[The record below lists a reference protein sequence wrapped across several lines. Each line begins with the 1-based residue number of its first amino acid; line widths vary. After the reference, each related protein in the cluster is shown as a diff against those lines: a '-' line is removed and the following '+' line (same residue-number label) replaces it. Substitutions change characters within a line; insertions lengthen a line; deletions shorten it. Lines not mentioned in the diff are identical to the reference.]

1 MYNRYIFK
9 RSFNPF
15 SELNMLKQLF
25 SIGISCILASM
36 STAASAQELKL
47 SPALSEAGQWTV
59 MAGPYTLHYSD
70 INRPADSTDEK
81 HSYVWLVGAEKMLD
95 ERYFAGAAFF
105 SNSFGQPTQ
114 YFYAGAKF
122 RPIDDAPKFFA
133 KLSAGVIH
141 GYKPPYDKKI
151 PINTSS
157 GWGLGVIPSI
167 GWDFNDKFAAQLN
180 VLGAAGLMLQL
191 NATFK

>member
-1 MYNRYIFK
+1 
-9 RSFNPF
+9 
-15 SELNMLKQLF
+15 MLKTLH
-25 SIGISCILASM
+25 SLGLSVLIASAA
-36 STAASAQELKL
+36 SLASAQDLKM
-47 SPALSEAGQWTV
+47 SSALSEAGQWTL
-59 MAGPYTLHYSD
+59 MASPLTFHYSD
-70 INRPADSTDEK
+70 INRDESEEK
-81 HSYVWLVGAEKMLD
+81 HSYVWLVGAEKMLN

-114 YFYAGAKF
+114 YVYAGAKF
-122 RPIDDAPKFFA
+122 RPWEEQPKFFT
-133 KLSAGVIH
+133 KISAGIIH

-167 GWDFNDKFAAQLN
+167 GWDFNNQFATQLN

-191 NATFK
+191 NVTLK

>member
-1 MYNRYIFK
+1 MSK
-9 RSFNPF
+9 SFF
-15 SELNMLKQLF
+15 CAAAA
-25 SIGISCILASM
+25 CILVFANATAQAQDLKM
-36 STAASAQELKL
+36 STNLPET
-47 SPALSEAGQWTV
+47 GQWTV
-59 MAGPYTLHYSD
+59 MASPLTFHYSD
-70 INRPADSTDEK
+70 INRDESEEK
-81 HSYVWLVGAEKMLD
+81 HSYVWLLGAEKMLD

-114 YFYAGAKF
+114 YVYVGAKF
-122 RPIDDAPKFFA
+122 RPEPSLPKLFT
-133 KLSAGVIH
+133 KISAGIIH

-167 GWDFNDKFAAQLN
+167 GWDFNDQFAAQLN
-180 VLGAAGLMLQL
+180 VLGAAGLMLQM

>member
-1 MYNRYIFK
+1 MFK
-9 RSFNPF
+9 SLPYVAATGVFA
-15 SELNMLKQLF
+15 LAHVVAQAQDLK
-25 SIGISCILASM
+25 M
-36 STAASAQELKL
+36 STNLA
-47 SPALSEAGQWTV
+47 EAGQWTV
-59 MAGPYTLHYSD
+59 MASPLTFHYSD
-70 INRPADSTDEK
+70 INRDESEEK
-81 HSYVWLVGAEKMLD
+81 HSYVWLVGAEKMLN

-114 YFYAGAKF
+114 YVYVGAKF
-122 RPIDDAPKFFA
+122 RPEPSMPKLFT
-133 KLSAGVIH
+133 KISAGVIH

-167 GWDFNDKFAAQLN
+167 GWDFNDQFAAQLN
-180 VLGAAGLMLQL
+180 VLGAAGLMLQM